1 MSEIDDKT
9 RAAIYAAMTDDE
21 EAEDSIGTKLMPID
35 ESRDFTTVIV
45 NEKKVQ
51 VPTLEYT
58 RRLEQ
63 TIQQQ
68 GRTIQRFERQFNRMA
83 SLLRTHRSSLNGQSN
98 RINDVVR
105 DLDSKIDRRD

>member
-9 RAAIYAAMTDDE
+9 RAAIYAAMTDDDDTE
-21 EAEDSIGTKLMPID
+21 EVVGIKLMPTD
-35 ESRDFTTVIV
+35 DSRDFTTVIV
-45 NEKKVQ
+45 NDKKVQ
-51 VPTLEYT
+51 VPTLDYM

-68 GRTIQRFERQFNRMA
+68 ARTIQRFERQFNRMA